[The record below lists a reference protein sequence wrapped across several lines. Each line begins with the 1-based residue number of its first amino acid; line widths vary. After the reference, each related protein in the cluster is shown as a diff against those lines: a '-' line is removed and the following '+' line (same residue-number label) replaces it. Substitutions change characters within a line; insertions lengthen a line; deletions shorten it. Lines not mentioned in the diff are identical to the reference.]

1 MNLVKALKVVSPKLE
16 GNMKVTKTDYSIYSV
31 KCYGED
37 AGGDYVVL
45 NATVEG
51 DANET
56 DFDVFNIKVSVNDMP
71 EEEELT
77 SSEILD
83 IYCNGSVDP
92 SGVEYL
98 EIGESMIFELF

>member
-1 MNLVKALKVVSPKLE
+1 MNLTESLKTLAPSLE
-16 GNMKVTKTDYSIYSV
+16 GNMKVTKNDYSSYSI

-37 AGGDYVVL
+37 KGDYVVL
-45 NATVEG
+45 TSNVEGNATES
-51 DANET
+51 
-56 DFDVFNIKVSVNDMP
+56 DFDIFNLKVSVNDV
-71 EEEELT
+71 EEELT

-92 SGVEYL
+92 AGVEDL

>member
-1 MNLVKALKVVSPKLE
+1 MKLVEVLKTLAPKLE
-16 GNMKVTKTDYSIYSV
+16 GNMKVTKTDYSSYEV

-37 AGGDYVVL
+37 AGGDYITL
-45 NATVEG
+45 TAKVEG
-51 DANET
+51 DISEIN
-56 DFDVFNIKVSVNDMP
+56 FDIFYLKVSVNDI
-71 EEEELT
+71 EEELT

-92 SGVEYL
+92 AGVEAL